1 MKVKKVVIH
10 ADGASRGNPG
20 LAAIG
25 VTIKDEQGRLV
36 AAISRRIG
44 RTTNNQA
51 EYRAIIAALEEAA
64 KLGAEE
70 AEVNLDSELVVK
82 QVNGRYRV
90 KKPALKPLHQQVK
103 QLQSLLHNSTITY
116 IPRQQ
121 NTEADNLAN
130 MALNKQR
137 EF

>member
-1 MKVKKVVIH
+1 MKLKKVVIY

-82 QVNGRYRV
+82 QVNGKYRV
-90 KKPALKPLHQQVK
+90 RKATLKPLYQRVK

-130 MALNKQR
+130 MALN
-137 EF
+137 